1 MLSRRIERNSS
12 VMPTN
17 DVLESRLRELY
28 REVRTQNEVIDILR
42 TEIIKLAKRIEKLEK
57 PAETGGN
64 P

>member
-1 MLSRRIERNSS
+1 
-12 VMPTN
+12 MPTN

-57 PAETGGN
+57 PTPLEGDPGKHL
-64 P
+64 PGE